1 MEVGGAAPIHALV
14 RHLRTILSVL
24 AIGVATLLPTGL
36 ALADSTKVEDAND
49 SRSPLDIKSVTA
61 GHADG
66 RLTYTIET
74 YERFTRR
81 DFEHRIGSFRI
92 WFHLNSD
99 RRPDYELYAI
109 TSENDGRIYANLG
122 RAGPGTP
129 TRVRATRPSSR
140 SIRFTFSPRLIRS
153 PSSYRWQAESEN
165 RRRRDFTPSE
175 LVRHHLG

>member
-1 MEVGGAAPIHALV
+1 MRRI
-14 RHLRTILSVL
+14 RLRF
-24 AIGVATLLPTGL
+24 LPL
-36 ALADSTKVEDAND
+36 ALATAVTGLLFAGIALADTTEVEDAND
-49 SRSPLDIKSVTA
+49 TASPLDIRSVTA

-81 DFEHRIGSFRI
+81 HFEHKIGAFRI
-92 WFHLNSD
+92 WFHTRSD

-122 RAGPGTP
+122 RARRGASP

-140 SIRFTFSPRLIRS
+140 SIRFTFSRRLIGS

-165 RRRRDFTPSE
+165 RRRRDPAPSG
-175 LVRHHLG
+175 LVRHDLR